1 MSMQHSGGALGRCAA
16 ALLASGLVAPAQ
28 AHHAFAAQ
36 YDASKAAT
44 LNGVVVKIEWLNPHT
59 YFYVDVSEQATG
71 DVTTWAIEMGSP
83 VVLMRRGWT
92 RNSMQIGDVV
102 TIDGI
107 LARDGSPS
115 LNAQSVVLAATGQ
128 RLFTRSA
135 AEEGEADS
143 APRD

>member
-1 MSMQHSGGALGRCAA
+1 MGKKYSVSPALYAA
-16 ALLASGLVAPAQ
+16 GIALCGMVGTAP
-28 AHHAFAAQ
+28 AHHAFTAQ
-36 YDASKAAT
+36 YDASKPAS

-59 YFYVDVSEQATG
+59 YFYIDVGDAETG
-71 DVTTWAIEMGSP
+71 NVTTWAIEMGSP

-107 LARDGSPS
+107 LARDGSHA
-115 LNAQSVVLAATGQ
+115 LNARSVVLDATGQ

-135 AEEGEADS
+135 AEEDEVSDERS
-143 APRD
+143 E